1 MLYLEDVAEGQRFAA
16 GPTAPIALSDIS
28 AFANRFDPQP
38 FHVDPTAAKE
48 TFFGEIVA
56 SGWHTASLTMR
67 LLTDAVPSANGLIG
81 SAVEELQWPSPV
93 RPGDSLRIECVVQAV
108 RQSTSRP
115 DRGYVRLGVETFTSG
130 GSVVQRMTTTVLV
143 FARSVRFGSR
153 KEHM

>member
-93 RPGDSLRIECVVQAV
+93 RPGDSLPSNAWCRPFANRRHGRIE
-108 RQSTSRP
+108 
-115 DRGYVRLGVETFTSG
+115 GTSG
-130 GSVVQRMTTTVLV
+130 L
-143 FARSVRFGSR
+143 GSR
-153 KEHM
+153 RSPQAEASFKE